1 MAIAMNPGRIL
12 RHLFSPPWRVQRAFP
27 ARALGAIEAAIRQS
41 EKNHSGE
48 IRFAVEATLDVL
60 PLLRGQSARERAID
74 VFSRLRVWDTE
85 QNNGVLIYLL
95 LADHDVEILADR
107 GIHARV
113 GAPEWERICR
123 EMEQCFR
130 EGRFE
135 EGVVTGIR
143 AVDAHLAR
151 HFPRSGKS
159 PNELP
164 DAPLVL

>member
-1 MAIAMNPGRIL
+1 MNTTRIL
-12 RHLFSPPWRVQRAFP
+12 RHLFTPPWRVRRAFP
-27 ARALGAIEAAIRQS
+27 TRSLRAIEAAIRAAERS
-41 EKNHSGE
+41 HSGE
-48 IRFAVEATLDVL
+48 IRFAVESALDL
-60 PLLRGQSARERAID
+60 WPLLRGQSARERALA
-74 VFSRLRVWDTE
+74 VFSELRVWDTE
-85 QNNGVLIYLL
+85 RNNGVLIYLL

-143 AVDAHLAR
+143 ALDAHLAR